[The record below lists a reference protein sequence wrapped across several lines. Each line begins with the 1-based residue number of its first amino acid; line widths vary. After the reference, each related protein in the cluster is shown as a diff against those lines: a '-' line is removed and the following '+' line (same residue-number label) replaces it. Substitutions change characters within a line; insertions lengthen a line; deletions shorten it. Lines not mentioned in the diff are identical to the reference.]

1 MIQTAPNVKI
11 IPAVIKPS
19 ESTNKYKQLRVAAYC
34 RVSTEQEEQQN
45 SYNVQIAYYTDLI
58 NRKKEWTLA
67 GIFADEGISGTQAK
81 KRPEFL
87 KMIRMCK
94 KQKIDLVITKS
105 ISRFARNTVDC
116 LEYVRQLKDLGI
128 GVIFEKENINTLTM
142 TSEFMIAMH
151 GSFAQA
157 ESESISKNVSWG
169 KQKAFAEGK
178 VTFQYKH
185 LLGYKKGDDGK
196 PEIVPEEAETV
207 RMIYDLFLD
216 GYSMTDIAKRLT
228 LLERKT
234 AHGKTEWHREI
245 IRSILKNEKYAGDA
259 LLQKSFIVDCIN
271 KKAKKNNGERP
282 MYLVTDHHEP
292 IIDRDTYNRAQQ
304 ELARRTSKR
313 RISDKTITEQ
323 GKYTSKYALS
333 ELLICGNCGTPYRRC
348 VWTARGKRQIVWRCI
363 SRLEHGTKYCSDSP
377 TIHEDKL
384 HRAILRAVNE
394 YLGCRNEIAKI
405 LKANIGSVLECQEQ
419 QEILN
424 LEKRLKELDKARNE
438 FISLIASGNC
448 DEDKLD
454 NEFAKIF
461 NEEQSVNKRLE
472 ELKQKVKMSADTQN
486 KIDSA
491 MEMIED
497 EKFTLEVFDNIII
510 RKLIECVKVLSKE
523 ELLII
528 FKGGVE
534 IKSVI
539 E

>member
-1 MIQTAPNVKI
+1 MIQTTPNVKI

-128 GVIFEKENINTLTM
+128 GVIFEKENIDTLTM
-142 TSEFMIAMH
+142 TSEFMIALH

>member
-1 MIQTAPNVKI
+1 MIQTMPNVKI
-11 IPAVIKPS
+11 IPAVVKPI
-19 ESTNKYKQLRVAAYC
+19 EKTNKYKQLRVAAYC

-128 GVIFEKENINTLTM
+128 GVIFEKENIDTLTM
-142 TSEFMIAMH
+142 TSEFMIALH

-534 IKSVI
+534 VKAEI